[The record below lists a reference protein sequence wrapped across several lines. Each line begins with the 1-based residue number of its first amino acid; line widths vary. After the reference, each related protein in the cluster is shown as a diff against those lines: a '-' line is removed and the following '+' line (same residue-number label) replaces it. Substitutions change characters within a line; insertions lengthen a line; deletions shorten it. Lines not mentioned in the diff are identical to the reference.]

1 MFNADPNHVIS
12 ISVTKFPQNLLIPDG
27 ENSVSFQVINQSNKD
42 EHFKF
47 VFEGEN
53 LEIDIKP
60 IEFLDEI
67 LFKPGESK
75 NIDLLLKPTT
85 NGFGKLTVNA
95 YWMKVVEYTVKV
107 QKIRDSISSSKI
119 NKILKNKEFIK
130 PVKSDGFNLKD
141 FIITS
146 SKSEVKKI
154 EKIIEKLK
162 RVSTEPQ
169 SNSQSSDVQLVKP
182 DSEVVKGEIEINLK
196 LLAKSYLS
204 IGEFYKALESS
215 LQLTNEGEK
224 IELYYNLI
232 RTNATLN
239 LDSSLQVIEKL
250 NDLKKKNKIVKSI
263 ALDYVNIDPDKVSK
277 ILSFIEEDSIKEN
290 AILEVIF
297 MSLEKDSGLA
307 LKFTEF
313 IKDETIKIKVLFNII
328 RKLHE
333 NKDNSLILTIIN
345 QIDEIILKSNKIN
358 LSIDQNYHNPAYE
371 YFKETIC
378 ILAELDCPEVAD
390 KVKEG
395 LSSEKLKK
403 TIAKDLFNE
412 IYKMVEV
419 KQTKVESIGE
429 FSQFFL
435 LNTYTSDITRVVNDF
450 SLVGGNASSNIL
462 MGNFNFKIALIS
474 LFSFNFSI
482 FPVIDR
488 VYSEINYNSNK
499 SIAYYIY
506 PSISDHNQE
515 ELKIIQTTLKKFFQ
529 PESIKNRVTVFN
541 LDFIPYLG
549 KPTVILSS
557 ISDDLNAINSKI
569 VKVLGDRVNVIID
582 DDLFKGG
589 KTVESLNSIFY
600 GSNFKIV
607 NLILSYEFINDY
619 DIFKTFIQ
627 SLI

>member
-1 MFNADPNHVIS
+1 MTNADPNHVIS
-12 ISVTKFPQNLLIPDG
+12 ISVTKFPQNLLIPDS

-75 NIDLLLKPTT
+75 NIDLLLKPTA

-297 MSLEKDSGLA
+297 MSLEKNSGLA
-307 LKFTEF
+307 LKFAEF
-313 IKDETIKIKVLFNII
+313 IKDETVKIKVLFNII

-333 NKDNSLILTIIN
+333 IKNNSLILTIIN
-345 QIDEIILKSNKIN
+345 QIDEIILKSDRIN
-358 LSIDQNYHNPAYE
+358 LSDQKYHNPAYE

-378 ILAELDCPEVAD
+378 ILAELDCPEAAD
-390 KVKEG
+390 KVIEG
-395 LSSEKLKK
+395 LSSENLKK
-403 TIAKDLFNE
+403 TVAKDLFDE
-412 IYKMVEV
+412 IYKMVEE
-419 KQTKVESIGE
+419 KQTKVEPIGE

-435 LNTYTSDITRVVNDF
+435 LNTYISDVTRIVNEF
-450 SLVGGNASSNIL
+450 SLVGGNASGNIL
-462 MGNFNFKIALIS
+462 GNNFNFNIALIS

-482 FPVIDR
+482 FPIIDR
-488 VYSEINYNSNK
+488 IYSEINYNSNK
-499 SIAYYIY
+499 SMAYYIY

-515 ELKIIQTTLKKFFQ
+515 ELKTIQTTLKKFFQ

-582 DDLFKGG
+582 EDLFKGG
-589 KTVESLNSIFY
+589 KTVESLSSIFY

>member
-1 MFNADPNHVIS
+1 MSNADPNHVIS
-12 ISVTKFPQNLLIPDG
+12 ISVTKFPQNLILPDG
-27 ENSVSFQVINQSNKD
+27 ENSVSFQVINQSDKE

-53 LEIDIKP
+53 LELDVKP
-60 IEFLDEI
+60 IEFTDEI
-67 LFKPGESK
+67 LFKSGETK

-95 YWMKVVEYTVKV
+95 YWMKLVEYTVKV
-107 QKIRDSISSSKI
+107 QKIRDSISSSRI
-119 NKILKNKEFIK
+119 SQILKDKQFLQS
-130 PVKSDGFNLKD
+130 VKRDSFNPKD

-146 SKSEVKKI
+146 NKSEINKI
-154 EKIIEKLK
+154 EKKIKEST
-162 RVSTEPQ
+162 VNSTESQ
-169 SNSQSSDVQLVKP
+169 NNSQSSSVP
-182 DSEVVKGEIEINLK
+182 KGDIDANLAI
-196 LLAKSYLS
+196 LAKSYLS

-215 LQLTNEGEK
+215 LKLTNEREK
-224 IELYYNLI
+224 IELYYSLI
-232 RTNATLN
+232 RANATLN
-239 LDSSLQVIEKL
+239 LDSSLQAIEKL
-250 NDLKKKNKIVKSI
+250 NDLNRRNQIAKSI
-263 ALDYVNIDPDKVSK
+263 ALDYVNIDPDQVSK

-290 AILEVIF
+290 AIFEVIF
-297 MSLEKDSGLA
+297 MSLEKDSSLA

-313 IKDETIKIKVLFNII
+313 IEDEIVKIKILFNII
-328 RKLHE
+328 KKLHE
-333 NKDNSLILTIIN
+333 NKNNSLILTIIN

-358 LSIDQNYHNPAYE
+358 LSTDQNYHSPAYE

-378 ILAELDCPEVAD
+378 ILAELDCPEAAD
-390 KVKEG
+390 KVIEG
-395 LSSEKLKK
+395 LDSEKLKK
-403 TIAKDLFNE
+403 TVAKDLFKE
-412 IYKMVEV
+412 IYKMVEE
-419 KQTKVESIGE
+419 KQTKVEPIGE

-435 LNTYTSDITRVVNDF
+435 LNTYTSQISRQVTEF
-450 SLVGGNASSNIL
+450 SLIGGNASSNIL
-462 MGNFNFKIALIS
+462 KGNFNFNIALIS

-482 FPVIDR
+482 FPIIDR
-488 VYSEINYNSNK
+488 VYSELNYNSNK

-515 ELKIIQTTLKKFFQ
+515 ELKTIQTTLKKFFK

-557 ISDDLNAINSKI
+557 NSEDLNVFNSKI
-569 VKVLGDRVNVIID
+569 VKALGDRVNVIID

-589 KTVESLNSIFY
+589 KTVESLKSIFY

-619 DIFKTFIQ
+619 DIFKTFVQ

>member
-1 MFNADPNHVIS
+1 MTNADPNHVIS

-75 NIDLLLKPTT
+75 NIDLLLKPTA

-290 AILEVIF
+290 AILDVIF
-297 MSLEKDSGLA
+297 MSLEKNSGLA
-307 LKFTEF
+307 LKFAEF
-313 IKDETIKIKVLFNII
+313 IKDETVKIKVLFNII

-333 NKDNSLILTIIN
+333 IKNNSLILTIIN
-345 QIDEIILKSNKIN
+345 QIDEIILKSDRFN
-358 LSIDQNYHNPAYE
+358 LSDQKYHNPAYE

-378 ILAELDCPEVAD
+378 ILAELDCPEAAD
-390 KVKEG
+390 KVIEG
-395 LSSEKLKK
+395 LSSENLKK
-403 TIAKDLFNE
+403 TVAKDLFDE
-412 IYKMVEV
+412 IYKMVEE
-419 KQTKVESIGE
+419 KQTKVEPIGE

-435 LNTYTSDITRVVNDF
+435 LNTYTSDVTRIVKDF

-462 MGNFNFKIALIS
+462 KGNFNFNIALIS

-482 FPVIDR
+482 FPIIDR
-488 VYSEINYNSNK
+488 IYSEINYNSNK
-499 SIAYYIY
+499 SMAYYIY

-515 ELKIIQTTLKKFFQ
+515 ELKTIQTTLKKFFQ

-557 ISDDLNAINSKI
+557 ISDYLNTINSKI
-569 VKVLGDRVNVIID
+569 VKVLGDSVNVIID
-582 DDLFKGG
+582 EDLFKGG
-589 KTVESLNSIFY
+589 KTVESLSSIFY

>member
-1 MFNADPNHVIS
+1 MTNADPNHVIS
-12 ISVTKFPQNLLIPDG
+12 ISVTKFPQNLILPDG
-27 ENSVSFQVINQSNKD
+27 ENSVSFQVINQSDKE

-53 LEIDIKP
+53 LELDVKP
-60 IEFLDEI
+60 IEFKDEI
-67 LFKPGESK
+67 LFKSGETK

-95 YWMKVVEYTVKV
+95 YWMKLVEYTVKV
-107 QKIRDSISSSKI
+107 QKIRDSISSSRI
-119 NKILKNKEFIK
+119 SQILKDKQFLQS
-130 PVKSDGFNLKD
+130 VKRDSFNPKD

-146 SKSEVKKI
+146 NKSEIKKI
-154 EKIIEKLK
+154 EKKIKESTIN
-162 RVSTEPQ
+162 STESQ
-169 SNSQSSDVQLVKP
+169 NNSQSSSVP
-182 DSEVVKGEIEINLK
+182 KGDIDANLAI
-196 LLAKSYLS
+196 LAKSYLS

-215 LQLTNEGEK
+215 LKLTNEIEK
-224 IELYYNLI
+224 IELYYSLI
-232 RTNATLN
+232 RANATLN
-239 LDSSLQVIEKL
+239 LDSSLQAIKKL
-250 NDLKKKNKIVKSI
+250 NDLNKRNQIAKSI
-263 ALDYVNIDPDKVSK
+263 ALDYVNIDPDQVSK

-290 AILEVIF
+290 AIFEVIF
-297 MSLEKDSGLA
+297 MSLEKDSSLA

-313 IKDETIKIKVLFNII
+313 IEDEIVKIKILFNII
-328 RKLHE
+328 KKLHE
-333 NKDNSLILTIIN
+333 NKNNSLILTIIN

-358 LSIDQNYHNPAYE
+358 LSTDQNYHSPAYE

-378 ILAELDCPEVAD
+378 ILAELDCPEAAD
-390 KVKEG
+390 KVIEG
-395 LSSEKLKK
+395 LDSEKLKK
-403 TIAKDLFNE
+403 TVAKDLFKE
-412 IYKMVEV
+412 IYKMVEE
-419 KQTKVESIGE
+419 KQTKVEPIGE

-435 LNTYTSDITRVVNDF
+435 LNTYTSQISRQVTEF
-450 SLVGGNASSNIL
+450 SLTGGNASSNIL
-462 MGNFNFKIALIS
+462 KGNFNFNIALIS

-482 FPVIDR
+482 FPIIDR
-488 VYSEINYNSNK
+488 VYSELNYNSNK

-506 PSISDHNQE
+506 PSINDHNQE
-515 ELKIIQTTLKKFFQ
+515 ELKTIQTTLKKFFH

-549 KPTVILSS
+549 RPTVILSS

-569 VKVLGDRVNVIID
+569 VKALGDRINVIID

-589 KTVESLNSIFY
+589 KTVESLSSIFY

-619 DIFKTFIQ
+619 DIFKTFVQ

>member
-1 MFNADPNHVIS
+1 MSNADPNHVIS

-27 ENSVSFQVINQSNKD
+27 ENSVSFQVINQSDND

-53 LEIDIKP
+53 LEIDVKP

-67 LFKPGESK
+67 LFKSGETK

-95 YWMKVVEYTVKV
+95 YWMKLVEYTVKV
-107 QKIRDSISSSKI
+107 QKIRDSISSSRI
-119 NKILKNKEFIK
+119 NQILKDKQFLQ
-130 PVKSDGFNLKD
+130 PVKHDRFDPKD

-146 SKSEVKKI
+146 NKGEIKKI
-154 EKIIEKLK
+154 EKQIKE
-162 RVSTEPQ
+162 STV
-169 SNSQSSDVQLVKP
+169 NSTKSQNNNQSSLVP
-182 DSEVVKGEIEINLK
+182 LGEIDSNLTI
-196 LLAKSYLS
+196 LAKSYLS
-204 IGEFYKALESS
+204 IGEFYKSLESS
-215 LQLTNEGEK
+215 LQLTNEVEK
-224 IELYYNLI
+224 LDLYYNLI

-239 LDSSLQVIEKL
+239 LDSSLQVVEKL
-250 NDLKKKNKIVKSI
+250 NDQDKKNQIAKSI
-263 ALDYVNIDPDKVSK
+263 ALDYVNIAPDQVSK
-277 ILSFIEEDSIKEN
+277 ILSYIEEDSIKEN
-290 AILEVIF
+290 AVFEVIF
-297 MSLEKDSGLA
+297 MSLEKDSSLA

-313 IKDETIKIKVLFNII
+313 IKDEIVKIKVLFNII
-328 RKLHE
+328 KKLHE
-333 NKDNSLILTIIN
+333 NKNNSLILTIIN
-345 QIDEIILKSNKIN
+345 QIDKIILKSNLIN
-358 LSIDQNYHNPAYE
+358 LSTDQNYRNPAYE

-378 ILAELDCPEVAD
+378 ILAELDCPEAAD
-390 KVKEG
+390 KVIEG

-403 TIAKDLFNE
+403 TVAKDLFKE
-412 IYKMVEV
+412 IYKMVEE
-419 KQTKVESIGE
+419 KQTKVEPIGE

-435 LNTYTSDITRVVNDF
+435 LNTYTSQITRQINGF
-450 SLVGGNASSNIL
+450 SLIGGNASSNIL
-462 MGNFNFKIALIS
+462 MGNFNFNIALIS
-474 LFSFNFSI
+474 LFSFDFSI

-515 ELKIIQTTLKKFFQ
+515 ELNTIETTLKKFFQ
-529 PESIKNRVTVFN
+529 PESIKNRVIVFN

-557 ISDDLNAINSKI
+557 ISDDLNAIKSKV
-569 VKVLGDRVNVIID
+569 VKALGDRVNVIID

-589 KTVESLNSIFY
+589 KTVESLNGIFY
-600 GSNFKIV
+600 GNNFKIV

-619 DIFKTFIQ
+619 DKFKTFVQ

>member
-1 MFNADPNHVIS
+1 MTNADPNHVIS
-12 ISVTKFPQNLLIPDG
+12 ISVTKFPQNLILPDG
-27 ENSVSFQVINQSNKD
+27 ENSVSFQVINQSDKE

-53 LEIDIKP
+53 LELDVKP
-60 IEFLDEI
+60 IEFTEEI
-67 LFKPGESK
+67 LFKSGETK

-95 YWMKVVEYTVKV
+95 YWMKLVEYTVKV
-107 QKIRDSISSSKI
+107 QKIRDSISSSRI
-119 NKILKNKEFIK
+119 SQILKDKQFLQS
-130 PVKSDGFNLKD
+130 VKRDSFNPKD

-146 SKSEVKKI
+146 NKSEIKKI
-154 EKIIEKLK
+154 EKKIKESTIN
-162 RVSTEPQ
+162 STESQ
-169 SNSQSSDVQLVKP
+169 NNSQSSSVP
-182 DSEVVKGEIEINLK
+182 KGDIDANLAI
-196 LLAKSYLS
+196 LAKSYLS

-215 LQLTNEGEK
+215 LKLTNEREK
-224 IELYYNLI
+224 IELYYSLI
-232 RTNATLN
+232 RANATLN
-239 LDSSLQVIEKL
+239 LDSSLQAIKKL
-250 NDLKKKNKIVKSI
+250 NDLNKRNQIAKSI
-263 ALDYVNIDPDKVSK
+263 ALDYVNIDPDQVSK

-290 AILEVIF
+290 AIFEAIF
-297 MSLEKDSGLA
+297 MSLEKDSNLA

-313 IKDETIKIKVLFNII
+313 IEDEIVKIKILFNII
-328 RKLHE
+328 KKLHE
-333 NKDNSLILTIIN
+333 NKNNSLILTIIN

-358 LSIDQNYHNPAYE
+358 LSTDQNYHSPAYE

-378 ILAELDCPEVAD
+378 ILAELDCPEAAD
-390 KVKEG
+390 KVIEG
-395 LSSEKLKK
+395 LDSEKLKK
-403 TIAKDLFNE
+403 TVAKDLFKE
-412 IYKMVEV
+412 IYKMVEE
-419 KQTKVESIGE
+419 KQTKVEPIGE

-435 LNTYTSDITRVVNDF
+435 LNTYTSQISRQVNDF
-450 SLVGGNASSNIL
+450 SLIGGNASSNIL
-462 MGNFNFKIALIS
+462 MNNFNFNIALIS

-482 FPVIDR
+482 FHIIDR
-488 VYSEINYNSNK
+488 VYSELNYNSNK

-515 ELKIIQTTLKKFFQ
+515 ELKTIQTTLKKFFQ
-529 PESIKNRVTVFN
+529 PESIKNRVIVFN

-557 ISDDLNAINSKI
+557 NSEDLSAFNSKI
-569 VKVLGDRVNVIID
+569 VKALGDRVNVIID

-589 KTVESLNSIFY
+589 KTVESLKSIFY

-619 DIFKTFIQ
+619 DIFKTFVQ

>member
-1 MFNADPNHVIS
+1 MTNADPNHVIS
-12 ISVTKFPQNLLIPDG
+12 ISVTKFPQNLILPDG
-27 ENSVSFQVINQSNKD
+27 ENSVSFQVINQSDKE

-53 LEIDIKP
+53 LELDVKP
-60 IEFLDEI
+60 IEFTEEI
-67 LFKPGESK
+67 LFKSGETK

-95 YWMKVVEYTVKV
+95 YWMKLVEYTVKV
-107 QKIRDSISSSKI
+107 QKIRDSISSSRI
-119 NKILKNKEFIK
+119 SQILKDKQFLQS
-130 PVKSDGFNLKD
+130 VKRDSFNPKD

-146 SKSEVKKI
+146 NKSEIKKI
-154 EKIIEKLK
+154 EKKIKESTIN
-162 RVSTEPQ
+162 STESQ
-169 SNSQSSDVQLVKP
+169 NNSQSSSVP
-182 DSEVVKGEIEINLK
+182 KGDIDANLAI
-196 LLAKSYLS
+196 LAKSYLS

-215 LQLTNEGEK
+215 LKLTNEREK
-224 IELYYNLI
+224 IELYYSLI
-232 RTNATLN
+232 RANATLN
-239 LDSSLQVIEKL
+239 LDSSLQAIKKL
-250 NDLKKKNKIVKSI
+250 NDLNKRNQIAKSI
-263 ALDYVNIDPDKVSK
+263 ALDYVNIDPDQVSK

-290 AILEVIF
+290 AIFEVIF
-297 MSLEKDSGLA
+297 MSLEKDSSLA

-313 IKDETIKIKVLFNII
+313 IEDEIVKIKILFNII
-328 RKLHE
+328 KKLHE
-333 NKDNSLILTIIN
+333 NKNNSLILTIIN

-358 LSIDQNYHNPAYE
+358 LSTDQNYHSPAYE

-378 ILAELDCPEVAD
+378 ILAELDCPEAAD
-390 KVKEG
+390 KVIEG
-395 LSSEKLKK
+395 LDSEKLKK
-403 TIAKDLFNE
+403 TVAKDLFKE
-412 IYKMVEV
+412 IYKMVEE
-419 KQTKVESIGE
+419 KQTKVEPIGE

-435 LNTYTSDITRVVNDF
+435 LNTYTSQISRQVTEF
-450 SLVGGNASSNIL
+450 SLTGGNASSNIL
-462 MGNFNFKIALIS
+462 KGNFNFNIALIS

-482 FPVIDR
+482 FPIIDR
-488 VYSEINYNSNK
+488 VYSELNYNSNK

-515 ELKIIQTTLKKFFQ
+515 ELKTIQTTLKKFFQ
-529 PESIKNRVTVFN
+529 PESIKNRVIVFN

-557 ISDDLNAINSKI
+557 NSEDLSAFNSKI
-569 VKVLGDRVNVIID
+569 VKALGDRVNVIID

-589 KTVESLNSIFY
+589 KTVESLKSIFY

-619 DIFKTFIQ
+619 DIFKTFVQ